1 MKKENEKKNN
11 GRQWKESGRVI
22 NIKKIKE
29 TNQKQED
36 GMTHDVTAKGDVAK
50 DVAACLA
57 T

>member
-22 NIKKIKE
+22 NIKKIEE
-29 TNQKQED
+29 TNQKRED